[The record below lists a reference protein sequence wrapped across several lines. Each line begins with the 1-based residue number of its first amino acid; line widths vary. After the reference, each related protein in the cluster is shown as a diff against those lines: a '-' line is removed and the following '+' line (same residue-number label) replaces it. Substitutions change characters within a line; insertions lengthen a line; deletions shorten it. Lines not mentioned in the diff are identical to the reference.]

1 MTQRTC
7 VECGVSIEGTA
18 RKKFCSDLCSWRM
31 KEKRKRDRG
40 YYRRPDVM
48 ARQRRIKKAQYDKEV
63 EEGVRS
69 GRLLKLRAK
78 YADSFDGT
86 CVIDRCE
93 KTAYAAYK
101 CRRHYEMESGR
112 SAFSRHYKLRAE
124 EAGVEY
130 VAFDRLSIFDRDGWI
145 CGICDDP
152 VDRAMEYPDPM
163 SVSLDHI
170 IPLSKGGSHTPEN
183 VQCAHLDCNLRKGVD
198 HGERRELERST

>member
-1 MTQRTC
+1 
-7 VECGVSIEGTA
+7 
-18 RKKFCSDLCSWRM
+18 
-31 KEKRKRDRG
+31 
-40 YYRRPDVM
+40 M

-112 SAFSRHYKLRAE
+112 SAFSRHYKLR
-124 EAGVEY
+124 
-130 VAFDRLSIFDRDGWI
+130 
-145 CGICDDP
+145 
-152 VDRAMEYPDPM
+152 
-163 SVSLDHI
+163 
-170 IPLSKGGSHTPEN
+170 GSE
-183 VQCAHLDCNLRKGVD
+183 
-198 HGERRELERST
+198 ERRVGREGTWRGWGTWEVKEKRRAR